1 MTIVLKVNQ
10 LSKHYGLLKA
20 VNKLSFEVEKGTIF
34 GILGPNGSGKTTTL
48 GMLVSTINPL
58 SGTFEWFGKQPSADL
73 RKNIGILLERPNFYD
88 YLSAENNLK
97 IVADIRELDYSLVE
111 PALKTV
117 SLWERKDSKFKTFS
131 LGMKQ
136 RLAIA
141 SAIMGDP
148 DMLILDEPTNG
159 LDPEGIAE
167 VRDLIKRLANQ
178 GKTIILA
185 SHLLDEVQ
193 KVCTD
198 LLVLKKGVKIYEGSI
213 DDISRSQAE
222 VELQAEDNDLLL
234 NALSEYRDISEC
246 SIEGKYVVG
255 KLLNDSTP
263 YALNAYLHQ
272 NGITLGHILVRKAN
286 LEEQVLNLLKD

>member
-10 LSKHYGLLKA
+10 LSKHYGNLKA
-20 VNKLSFEVEKGTIF
+20 VNQLSFEVKKGSIY

-58 SGTFEWFGKQPSADL
+58 SGSFEWFGKTPTSAI
-73 RKNIGILLERPNFYD
+73 RKNIGILLEKPNFYD
-88 YLSAENNLK
+88 YLSAEDNLK
-97 IVADIRELDYSLVE
+97 IVADIRDLDYSLVE

-117 SLWERKDSKFKTFS
+117 SLWERKGSKFKTFS

-148 DMLILDEPTNG
+148 EMLILDEPTNG

-167 VRDLIKRLANQ
+167 VRDLIRRLAGQ
-178 GKTIILA
+178 DKTIILA

-198 LLVLKKGVKIYEGSI
+198 LLVMKFGKKIYEGSI
-213 DDISRSQAE
+213 EDISRTEAQI
-222 VELQAEDNDLLL
+222 ELIAEDNKKLMD
-234 NALSEYRDISEC
+234 ALQTYDNVSDIVQ
-246 SIEGKYVVG
+246 EGEFVVA
-255 KLLNDSTP
+255 KLLNDSTAF
-263 YALNAYLHQ
+263 ALNTFLHQ
-272 NGITLGHILVRKAN
+272 KNITIGHMLVRKAN
-286 LEEQVLNLLKD
+286 LEAQVLTLLKD

>member
-48 GMLVSTINPL
+48 GMLVSTIKPL
-58 SGTFEWFGKQPSADL
+58 SGTFEWFGKQPSANL

-117 SLWERKDSKFKTFS
+117 SLWERKGSKFKTFS

-198 LLVLKKGVKIYEGSI
+198 LLVIKKGVKVYEGSI
-213 DDISRSQAE
+213 DDISRTQAE

-234 NALSEYRDISEC
+234 KALSEYRDISEL
-246 SIEGKYVVG
+246 SNDGKYVVG

-286 LEEQVLNLLKD
+286 LEDQVLNLLKD